1 MEFKNWKRKQ
11 KTKEKI
17 EYFEKSTKFILI
29 QYKSKKKKISQ
40 QQFYNLENYL
50 CNHHISHKKSI
61 ILITKLLIFLFKE
74 DKH

>member
-29 QYKSKKKKISQ
+29 QYKSKKKKSLNNNFTI
-40 QQFYNLENYL
+40 
-50 CNHHISHKKSI
+50 
-61 ILITKLLIFLFKE
+61 
-74 DKH
+74 

>member
-17 EYFEKSTKFILI
+17 EYFEKSIKFILI
-29 QYKSKKKKISQ
+29 QYKSKKKISQ
-40 QQFYNLENYL
+40 QQSRKHLY
-50 CNHHISHKKSI
+50 NHHISHKKSI
-61 ILITKLLIFLFKE
+61 ILITKLFIFLFKE

>member
-29 QYKSKKKKISQ
+29 QYKSKKK
-40 QQFYNLENYL
+40 NLSTTILQSRKHL